1 MANKLPN
8 EKELFEQLS
17 RERIIISG
25 NVWSIIYSSVEDSI
39 LIIKLIVT
47 LYRDQNKN
55 IPIDQAKKILANIQ
69 EVSSV
74 FRKLIKPQI
83 IKTEEKGLLKISSE
97 SKNLHPIIREMFAH
111 YIGNDIQ
118 SLNFI
123 IGDYID
129 DKKNLDKPVS
139 DKIMRHIADMEEFLL
154 KLKANT
160 ESLEERLKNQ
170 LTLPLV
176 YLNNLK
182 NTANEADKSKIEK
195 CITSLEE
202 INKFLEGQK

>member
-1 MANKLPN
+1 MANRLPN

-17 RERIIISG
+17 REKIIISG
-25 NVWSIIYSSVEDSI
+25 NVWGIIYSSVEDSV

-47 LYRDQNKN
+47 LYREQGKN
-55 IPIDQAKKILANIQ
+55 IPVDEAKKILANIQ
-69 EVSSV
+69 EVSGV

-83 IKTEEKGLLKISSE
+83 IKTEDKGLLKVSSE

-129 DKKNLDKPVS
+129 DKKDLDKPVS
-139 DKIMRHIADMEEFLL
+139 DKIIKHIADMEEFLL
-154 KLKANT
+154 KLKSNT

-176 YLNNLK
+176 YLNNIK
-182 NTANEADKSKIEK
+182 NTANEIDKGKIEK
-195 CITSLEE
+195 CIASLEAIE
-202 INKFLEGQK
+202 KLLTENR